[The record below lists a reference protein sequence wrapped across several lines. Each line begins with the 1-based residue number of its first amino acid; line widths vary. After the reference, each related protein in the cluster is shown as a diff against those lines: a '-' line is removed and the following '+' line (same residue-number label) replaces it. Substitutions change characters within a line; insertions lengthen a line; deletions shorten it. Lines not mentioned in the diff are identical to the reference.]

1 MTSNTKSS
9 RTTGNEAGLEGVKSA
24 LDPLT
29 ILFTGLPNFR
39 LWFFPLILILYPD
52 LLSTKLRLSGMRQA
66 MKGRMLE
73 INPQNGSRV
82 STC

>member
-9 RTTGNEAGLEGVKSA
+9 RTTGNEAGLEGAKSA

-39 LWFFPLILILYPD
+39 LWFIPFDSNLVPRSLVDEASPV
-52 LLSTKLRLSGMRQA
+52 RNV
-66 MKGRMLE
+66 KGDERAHA
-73 INPQNGSRV
+73 
-82 STC
+82 

>member
-39 LWFFPLILILYPD
+39 LWFIPFDPNLVPRSLIDEASPVRNVTGD
-52 LLSTKLRLSGMRQA
+52 ERA
-66 MKGRMLE
+66 HA
-73 INPQNGSRV
+73 
-82 STC
+82 